1 LYIFIISF
9 YFDFLEYDVTIID
22 SVKENAITDA
32 YMKLYETLY
41 RHRKIPGYVFRKKEG
56 VAAAVFHHPPAVTT
70 TFVAG
75 VEFSSADI
83 RYRNRPVQGY
93 QVIFDG
99 TAAQPLAESKEEYL
113 VGEENKK
120 IEIEE
125 QRKLEIEKEK
135 KQVEIEEKR
144 KLEIEKEIKKGSNG
158 RTKETI

>member
-1 LYIFIISF
+1 
-9 YFDFLEYDVTIID
+9 
-22 SVKENAITDA
+22 
-32 YMKLYETLY
+32 
-41 RHRKIPGYVFRKKEG
+41 
-56 VAAAVFHHPPAVTT
+56 
-70 TFVAG
+70 
-75 VEFSSADI
+75 
-83 RYRNRPVQGY
+83 VQGY

-135 KQVEIEEKR
+135 KQVEIEGKR